1 MKSSEYKIY
10 TLIILC
16 VLFWSGNFII
26 GRYIKDDIEALEMVF
41 FRWGFTLILVSP
53 ILIYKYKNI
62 LNSIKNNFPILF
74 ILSFLGISLFNT
86 ILYIGLHTTTS
97 TNALI
102 INSSIPMLIL
112 LFSFFIFKTKI
123 KYNQFIGILISSFG
137 VLYLILKGEISS
149 FTSMQ
154 FTTGDL
160 LVVLSSLS
168 WALYSTLVKLKPT
181 DITDSEYFSIIV
193 LIGFIIILPVYLY
206 QGYSISDQIN
216 LVKNNYLIF
225 IYISVFTSL
234 LSYYFWHLGI
244 KYIGASKTGQF
255 THLMPIFGT
264 ILAYIFLD
272 EILKNYHIIGAVLI
286 GFGIYLSLF
295 YNRKT
300 VNEK

>member
-1 MKSSEYKIY
+1 MKNSEYKIY

-41 FRWGFTLILVSP
+41 FRWGFTLILISP
-53 ILIYKYKNI
+53 ILIYNYKNI

-86 ILYIGLHTTTS
+86 ILYIGLHSTTS

-206 QGYSISDQIN
+206 QGYSVSDQID

-244 KYIGASKTGQF
+244 KHIGASKTGQF

-300 VNEK
+300 SNE